1 MNVLNVH
8 ERRLLTSPEDAWRLI
23 ANLGSKHDLLWP
35 PHWPGIRFDR
45 QLGLGAIG
53 SHGLIG
59 YYVEQYSP
67 PELIRF
73 RVTTPK
79 AFVGY
84 HEFRIVPHMDSVIF
98 RHTVRIRTHGA
109 ATWLW
114 LLVISPL
121 HDAMVEDIMDRA
133 STYSSN
139 HPFSSRWTLRVR
151 FLRWLLDRLA
161 PLYALASAP
170 TPVKTPR

>member
-23 ANLGSKHDLLWP
+23 ANLGGKHELLWP
-35 PHWPGIRFDR
+35 EHWPRMSFDR

-53 SHGLIG
+53 NHGIIG
-59 YYVEQYSP
+59 YYVEQYAP

-73 RVTTPK
+73 RVTTPRG
-79 AFVGY
+79 FDGY
-84 HEFRIVPHMDSVIF
+84 HEFRIVPQIDSLIF
-98 RHTVRIRTHGA
+98 RHTVRIRTRGM

-151 FLRWLLDRLA
+151 FLRWLLGKLA
-161 PLYALASAP
+161 PLYPHASAP
-170 TPVKTPR
+170 AAVKARR

>member
-23 ANLGSKHDLLWP
+23 ANLGTRHEVLWP
-35 PHWPGIRFDR
+35 DHWPPIRFDR
-45 QLGLGAIG
+45 PLGMGAIG
-53 SHGLIG
+53 SHGPIG
-59 YYVEQYSP
+59 YHVEQYSP

-73 RVTTPK
+73 RVTRPK
-79 AFVGY
+79 GFDGY
-84 HEFRIVPHMDSVIF
+84 HEFRIVQDVGSLKF

-114 LLVISPL
+114 LLVIGPL

-139 HPFSSRWTLRVR
+139 HTFTSPWPLRVR
-151 FLRWLLDRLA
+151 FLRWLLGKLA
-161 PLYALASAP
+161 PPRAERP
-170 TPVKTPR
+170 TRSPVKTLR